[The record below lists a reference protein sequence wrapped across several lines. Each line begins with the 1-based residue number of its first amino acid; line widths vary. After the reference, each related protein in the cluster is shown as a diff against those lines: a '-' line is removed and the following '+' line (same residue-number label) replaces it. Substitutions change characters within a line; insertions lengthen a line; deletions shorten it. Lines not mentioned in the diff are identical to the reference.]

1 MTSES
6 QINESDKRALNAL
19 CAVPGHHLR
28 ATSKIAG
35 GRMSAKAPKLVIAQH
50 GRHLGLGT
58 FNNRQTERRGWQ
70 SVKDVILYRVSDE
83 MSQLSV
89 AADHFII
96 LSTPAVA
103 RRHIRAKYNGIV
115 PAITDDVRS
124 SLLHLSEI
132 CIGPRIRNLSRRFRI
147 F

>member
-1 MTSES
+1 LDLALSTVAKL
-6 QINESDKRALNAL
+6 SDED
-19 CAVPGHHLR
+19 G
-28 ATSKIAG
+28 S
-35 GRMSAKAPKLVIAQH
+35 
-50 GRHLGLGT
+50 
-58 FNNRQTERRGWQ
+58 
-70 SVKDVILYRVSDE
+70 SVKDVILYRVSAE

-96 LSTPAVA
+96 LSTPVVA

-124 SLLHLSEI
+124 SPLHLSEI